1 MDRGKNKGISGLSKN
16 GRFYMKKFMMKIF
29 VLMMGCSIAAA
40 IPFME
45 TKASEESYV
54 NVNDLLGDV
63 KDKLSEAIS
72 DMDTETVKE
81 VFGFLEEK
89 VQDGS
94 LKSDEGISS
103 AIREGEDKFGV
114 TINKQDAKK
123 VVETME
129 KLEDLGFSG
138 EYILEKSEELYD
150 KYGAGFVDHTD
161 EVIAGAVGDAATR
174 AAGNFFSN
182 LWGSVKNFFK
192 NLF

>member
-1 MDRGKNKGISGLSKN
+1 
-16 GRFYMKKFMMKIF
+16 MKKFMMKVL

-40 IPFME
+40 VPVME
-45 TKASEESYV
+45 TKASEES
-54 NVNDLLGDV
+54 NVDIGELLGDV
-63 KDKLSEAIS
+63 KDKISEAVS
-72 DMDTETVKE
+72 GMDTETVKE

-94 LKSDEGISS
+94 LESEEGLSS
-103 AIREGEDKFGV
+103 AIQEGENKFGV
-114 TINKQDAKK
+114 TISEKDAKK

-182 LWGSVKNFFK
+182 LLDSVKNFWG
-192 NLF
+192 NLFS